1 MNGPTYTLERDLQPI
16 MQGNV
21 ALPNPEPI
29 DGDLASTILHYN
41 SMQSGRCVLLPGE
54 KSKKWNVSFF
64 LDHGQGGQLEGSG
77 IVAWTIWD
85 NEKRRSGA
93 TGLRFAICKH
103 TKVDSAGANHSRGW
117 HPGKCSKCGLDMTV
131 DSGD

>member
-1 MNGPTYTLERDLQPI
+1 MIRKGYTLETDLMPI
-16 MQGNV
+16 MKGDV
-21 ALPNPEPI
+21 PLPNPEPI
-29 DGDLASTILHYN
+29 EGDLASTILYYN

-54 KSKKWNVSFF
+54 TNKKWNVSFF

-77 IVAWTIWD
+77 VVAWTTWD
-85 NEKRRSGA
+85 NEKRAPGA

-103 TKVDSAGANHSRGW
+103 TKVEGAGANHSRGW
-117 HPGKCSKCGLDMTV
+117 HPGHCSKCGLDMTV

>member
-1 MNGPTYTLERDLQPI
+1 MSATYTLERDLLPI
-16 MQGNV
+16 MRGAV

-29 DGDLASTILHYN
+29 EGDLAATILHYA
-41 SMQSGRCVLLPGE
+41 MQSNCCVLLPGE
-54 KSKKWNVSFF
+54 SQKKWNVSFG

-77 IVAWTIWD
+77 IVAWSGWD
-85 NEKRRSGA
+85 NAKRAYCA

-103 TKVDSAGANHSRGW
+103 TKVDDPGADHSRGW
-117 HPGKCSKCGLDMTV
+117 HPGRCSKCGLDMTV

>member
-1 MNGPTYTLERDLQPI
+1 MTVTYTIERDIEPI
-16 MQGNV
+16 MKGEV
-21 ALPNPEPI
+21 PLPNPEPI
-29 DGDLASTILHYN
+29 EGNLAAHILYYS

-54 KSKKWNVSFF
+54 TSKKWNVSFF
-64 LDHGQGGQLEGSG
+64 LDKGQGGQLEGSG
-77 IVAWTIWD
+77 IVAWTCWD
-85 NEKRRSGA
+85 HEKRDSGA

-103 TKVDSAGANHSRGW
+103 TKVDGPGANHSRGW

>member
-29 DGDLASTILHYN
+29 DGDLASTIQHYN